1 MDEYPLAIVTGA
13 GHRLGRL
20 FALTLAKNGHAVLL
34 HYHHSAEA
42 AAFTTDA
49 IRALGVPVYPVKAD
63 LTDSTQIASLF
74 TILDTLNLRLKVLVN
89 SAAVMRRADLRTI
102 SEHEWDMT
110 LSLNLRVP
118 LLMAQ
123 RAAER
128 MTDGGIIVNLT
139 DAGARKAW
147 TGFPDYLVSKAG
159 LEALTRLMAKTYAPS
174 IRVNAIAPG
183 LVLPSKNI
191 SKDEWKQLVNHLPL
205 KHPVLQDDIAIALE
219 YLLKNESVTG
229 QTIVIDGGYSL
240 I

>member
-1 MDEYPLAIVTGA
+1 MDEYPLSLVTGA

-20 FALTLAKNGHAVLL
+20 FAITLAKNGYAVLL

-42 AAFTTDA
+42 ADITTNA
-49 IRALGVPVYPVKAD
+49 IRALGVPVYPVRAD
-63 LTDSTQIASLF
+63 LTDSAQIHSLF
-74 TILDTLNLRLKVLVN
+74 TILDTFNLRLKVLVN
-89 SAAVMRRADLRTI
+89 SAAGMRRSDLRTI
-102 SEHEWDMT
+102 SENEWDKT
-110 LSLNLRVP
+110 LNLNLRVP

-128 MTDGGIIVNLT
+128 MTDGGIIINIT

-159 LEALTRLMAKTYAPS
+159 LEVLTRLLAKTYAPN

-183 LVLPSKNI
+183 LVLPSSSI
-191 SKDEWKQLVNHLPL
+191 SKDEWKEMVNHLPL
-205 KHPVLQDDIAIALE
+205 KHPVSQDDIAIALE